1 MDCINEVVQVNSE
14 TALAT
19 SREIAVKEGIFV
31 GISSGAAV
39 AAAIRVSP
47 LVPQRCISWL
57 FNDGKIFV
65 VGGSSP

>member
-47 LVPQRCISWL
+47 LVPQRCISL
-57 FNDGKIFV
+57 LV
-65 VGGSSP
+65 